1 SSKEGCDVSLLPSR
15 ASIHRPSL
23 FPPAP
28 YTPAECCFDHLKGPL
43 RLDNLVGFYST
54 PRECFLPAVVFETKK
69 GAKVCAN
76 PEDNWVKRAVRML
89 KKKQGF
95 HAP

>member
-1 SSKEGCDVSLLPSR
+1 MLTARTVLLLVVLLTLSPCSD
-15 ASIHRPSL
+15 A
-23 FPPAP
+23 AP